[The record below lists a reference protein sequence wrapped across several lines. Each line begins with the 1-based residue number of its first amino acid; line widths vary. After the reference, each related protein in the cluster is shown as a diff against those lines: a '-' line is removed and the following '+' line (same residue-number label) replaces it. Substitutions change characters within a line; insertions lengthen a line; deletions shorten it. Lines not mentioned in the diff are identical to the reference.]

1 MEMSVWDYIRS
12 LQCMDFET
20 FQNLV
25 DTNCDVTYVF
35 NGELGRCTG
44 AEFVTRLKK
53 GHFENT
59 KKCDM
64 TRMSVEKIPPPL
76 HGPQDVTLYS
86 ISDDTIYDR
95 LGLGRD
101 EDGPGKYDMRS
112 EGLVTFQNGKVVRM
126 MYSFV
131 KVKCASINELMIT
144 QGVGGANAV
153 AEAEIQLFDL

>member
-1 MEMSVWDYIRS
+1 MSVWDYIRS

-59 KKCDM
+59 KKMRYDSNVRGKNSAAT
-64 TRMSVEKIPPPL
+64 TR
-76 HGPQDVTLYS
+76 T
-86 ISDDTIYDR
+86 TR
-95 LGLGRD
+95 C
-101 EDGPGKYDMRS
+101 
-112 EGLVTFQNGKVVRM
+112 N
-126 MYSFV
+126 FV
-131 KVKCASINELMIT
+131 
-144 QGVGGANAV
+144 
-153 AEAEIQLFDL
+153 